1 MNAFGTLSADVT
13 HASARFP
20 DDKKQARAILAP
32 ELLKRFDEINSEVT
46 FAGYRFSE
54 RNYLTMGEYLDM
66 RYREGYVG
74 NSKELYTLQATKN
87 FADLRLSTHINW
99 SHQTYW
105 NRPATDRCPVRNLK
119 LRLRRQQ
126 EKKVPPAVAA
136 DKRMTSPAITPS
148 KPTDKQAPT
157 VAEDRDKLV
166 AGASKNPSL
175 PDPQILGRWFKALRQ
190 HASLS
195 PAEIDLRENFQLS
208 RNEVEIEGSTR
219 FATP

>member
-20 DDKKQARAILAP
+20 DDKNRQGRSWRLSYS
-32 ELLKRFDEINSEVT
+32 KRFDEINSEVT

-105 NRPATDRCPVRNLK
+105 NRPATDRYSV
-119 LRLRRQQ
+119 
-126 EKKVPPAVAA
+126 
-136 DKRMTSPAITPS
+136 
-148 KPTDKQAPT
+148 
-157 VAEDRDKLV
+157 
-166 AGASKNPSL
+166 SL
-175 PDPQILGRWFKALRQ
+175 NKYFDLGDWRHL
-190 HASLS
+190 SLS
-195 PAEIDLRENFQLS
+195 LNAARSEFNGRKDDSAYISLTMPFGSGTVGYNGSMS
-208 RNEVEIEGSTR
+208 RDRYTQNASWSQRLDNNDYYSINAGNSVGGGKER
-219 FATP
+219 AAR